1 MKLIN
6 PASLRLQT
14 THNGRSFGETGVT
27 TGRKIQKVS
36 CEYENVESLIIIQPL
51 LEMWFPEGSIR
62 RGNGNIYEYKIGIN
76 WNYPLN
82 SFGWLGVCSVP
93 LSNTNLI
100 SPITHYVIS
109 AIFYDGLRL
118 RLRQACH
125 ICKLLH
131 RLLAPWNKIDKVEVE
146 FLFDETSKL

>member
-14 THNGRSFGETGVT
+14 IHNGRSFGEDA
-27 TGRKIQKVS
+27 GRKIQKVS
-36 CEYENVESLIIIQPL
+36 CEYENVKSLIIIQPL

-82 SFGWLGVCSVP
+82 SFG
-93 LSNTNLI
+93 
-100 SPITHYVIS
+100 
-109 AIFYDGLRL
+109 
-118 RLRQACH
+118 
-125 ICKLLH
+125 
-131 RLLAPWNKIDKVEVE
+131 
-146 FLFDETSKL
+146 